1 MFRNL
6 ALALAV
12 TAACS
17 AVPLSAQQLD
27 YSNQQS
33 WQSVH
38 DQSQSPID
46 IQTSLAEPADPD
58 ETHDIV
64 FRNTEAAGLK
74 VVDNGH
80 AVEIEVQ
87 GPDALIR
94 GRHFELAQIH
104 FHAASEHTI
113 DGESFPLEGHYVF
126 RAKDGRLAVVGVM
139 YREGAPN
146 KMAGEVL
153 EALADADE
161 GEIEHEDIAA
171 MLPSVRSYHHY
182 LGSLTT
188 PPLTENVEWY
198 VLDQP
203 VTLSAEQIHGFEK
216 RYSRNNRVVQ
226 PLNGRPLIHAA
237 VQH

>member
-1 MFRNL
+1 MFPKL

-12 TAACS
+12 TAAFS
-17 AVPLSAQQLD
+17 AAPLSAQQLD
-27 YSNQQS
+27 YANQQQ

-46 IQTSLAEPADPD
+46 IQTRQAQPADTEED
-58 ETHDIV
+58 NTLV

-80 AVEIEVQ
+80 AIEIEVH

-94 GRHFELAQIH
+94 GRHFDLVQIH

-113 DGESFPLEGHYVF
+113 DGEHFPLEGHYVF

-146 KMAGEVL
+146 PMAGEVL
-153 EALADADE
+153 EELAEADE
-161 GEIEHEDIAA
+161 GEIEHEDIAE
-171 MLPSVRSYHHY
+171 MLPAVKSYHHY

-203 VTLSAEQIHGFEK
+203 VTLSAAQIRGFEQ
-216 RYSRNNRVVQ
+216 RYSRNNRMIQ

-237 VQH
+237 AQH